1 MLAWNRLGHALIAGH
16 YDFAAPGRPEQ
27 RPNLTRMLFLDPHT
41 RDLYRRLG
49 RGGRPG
55 GRLAAPG
62 RRAVTATTGSSPTLD
77 RRAHPQQPTSSPPCG
92 AEHPV
97 HNCVSGIKHLR
108 HPEVG
113 ELDVEFQILHLPD
126 DSGQRIMT
134 YTASPASPSEAALR
148 LLNTSLDA
156 PRPVAGAR

>member
-1 MLAWNRLGHALIAGH
+1 
-16 YDFAAPGRPEQ
+16 
-27 RPNLTRMLFLDPHT
+27 MLFLDPHT
-41 RDLYRRLG
+41 RDLYRRWDEE
-49 RGGRPG
+49 
-55 GRLAAPG
+55 AA
-62 RRAVTATTGSSPTLD
+62 RAVASLRLVAGRHRDDQQLIALVGELTLNS
-77 RRAHPQQPTSSPPCG
+77 REFAALWGR
-92 AEHPV
+92 HPV
-97 HNCVSGIKHLR
+97 HNCVSGVKYLR

-134 YTASPASPSEAALR
+134 YTAAPASPSEAALR